1 MMQCCLSCDVMVR
14 ASSELMVSS
23 HGFMIDDDDDD
34 ADDDGV
40 QGIIFMSFETI
51 EEFVAKLF

>member
-1 MMQCCLSCDVMVR
+1 MMYCCLNCDVVVC

-34 ADDDGV
+34 DDYDSDSDDDENDDSDDNDDV
-40 QGIIFMSFETI
+40 WC
-51 EEFVAKLF
+51 L

>member
-1 MMQCCLSCDVMVR
+1 MVR

-34 ADDDGV
+34 DENDDGV
-40 QGIIFMSFETI
+40 
-51 EEFVAKLF
+51 